1 MSNYCE
7 DCGTKLIENICPNC
21 EEEYFIEKQRLED
34 EEDDY
39 HFGYNPE
46 IDEDNAII

>member
-7 DCGTKLIENICPNC
+7 DCGTKLIENMCPNC

-34 EEDDY
+34 EEDVYYLD
-39 HFGYNPE
+39 
-46 IDEDNAII
+46 ITQKQTRIMQ